1 MANILFLLT
10 TYPGVGGIEKVT
22 NYIANV
28 LVKYHHVS
36 IASCMQVENPAML
49 NVLDKRINCYLCPN
63 HNYNHLSKENITFVN
78 GIVKSE
84 RITHIIFQDSYSNF
98 YKILKHIEGRKA
110 IKIIGVEHN
119 TPLCFLKVF
128 KSRDY
133 KCGSIINGLLNGLQQ
148 IRTFYGITKHHSEL
162 YNLCNHYVLLSD
174 TFIRD
179 FKKVNYC
186 RKKKAVA
193 INNPLTI
200 NLVPVTSAINREKE
214 MLFVGRLTEQK
225 GIDYLLEIWKCLSP
239 LVPDYKLSILGEGE
253 LRDMVN
259 AYITENNL
267 RNISVLGYQSDMIP
281 FYQRSQFLLMTSRF
295 EGWGLVL
302 TEAMAYGCVP
312 FAFDSYAS
320 VYDII
325 TPDVGEI
332 IPSFDC
338 VEYVQRI
345 MDVIN
350 DNSRWKKMSMAGME
364 RARTNF
370 SMDVVLQK
378 WMQLID

>member
-22 NYIANV
+22 NYIANE

-36 IASCMQVENPAML
+36 IASCMQVANPGML
-49 NVLDKRINCYLCPN
+49 NDLDKRIRYYLCPK
-63 HNYNHLSKENITFVN
+63 HDYNHLSKENVTFIN
-78 GIVKSE
+78 GIINSGH
-84 RITHIIFQDSYSNF
+84 ITHIIFQDSYSNF
-98 YKILKHIEGRKA
+98 YKVLKHIDNRKA
-110 IKIIGVEHN
+110 IIIIGVEHN
-119 TPLCFLKVF
+119 TPLCFLKDL
-128 KSRDY
+128 KARDFGL
-133 KCGSIINGLLNGLQQ
+133 GSIINGMLNCLRQ
-148 IRTFYGITKHHSEL
+148 IKVYYKITKHHSEF
-162 YNLCNHYVLLSD
+162 YNWCNHYVLLSEA
-174 TFIRD
+174 FIND
-179 FKKVNYC
+179 FKRVNLYRQRKVSI
-186 RKKKAVA
+186 

-200 NLVPVTSAINREKE
+200 NTISISTVETKEKE
-214 MLFVGRLTEQK
+214 ILFVGRLNLQK
-225 GIDYLLEIWKCLSP
+225 GIDYLLEIWKRFSP

-253 LRDMVN
+253 LRDEIN
-259 AYITENNL
+259 TYISENNL

-281 FYQRSQFLLMTSRF
+281 FYKRSQFLLMTSRF
-295 EGWGLVL
+295 EGYPLVL
-302 TEAMAYGCVP
+302 AEAMAFGCVP
-312 FAFDSYAS
+312 FAFNSFGS

-338 VEYVQRI
+338 GEYVQRLL
-345 MDVIN
+345 DVKN
-350 DNSRWKKMSMAGME
+350 DKTRWKMMSMAGME